1 MVQNFEAYGVEIT
14 VEKPIAVCVACSFCV
29 NIDMAVDKNVTHF
42 CEILGKEMTNQEA
55 DNKPCSECPITY
67 RNKESLNEKK
77 EKGKMLI
84 ISIVILFMGLVYM
97 GAIGV
102 ETFSRSLIFIM
113 ISIVEL
119 FLIVYADRKDFEEK
133 RNREFHAIEKKID
146 ALTVLAQK
154 MDTERTQLHLE
165 PDEGEE
171 SLPYENMDDLFDCVN
186 EISDQEAED
195 LAKQLLTSDC
205 GNEQNKSCMDARD
218 SRMIT

>member
-1 MVQNFEAYGVEIT
+1 
-14 VEKPIAVCVACSFCV
+14 
-29 NIDMAVDKNVTHF
+29 MAVDKNVTHF
-42 CEILGKEMTNQEA
+42 CEILGKEMTNQED

-97 GAIGV
+97 GSIGV

-133 RNREFHAIEKKID
+133 RKRDHSI
-146 ALTVLAQK
+146 
-154 MDTERTQLHLE
+154 TQYD
-165 PDEGEE
+165 PDEETIEE
-171 SLPYENMDDLFDCVN
+171 N
-186 EISDQEAED
+186 
-195 LAKQLLTSDC
+195 
-205 GNEQNKSCMDARD
+205 
-218 SRMIT
+218 

>member
-1 MVQNFEAYGVEIT
+1 MLARAWIPDGS
-14 VEKPIAVCVACSFCV
+14 PACLSQRQVYCKTGK
-29 NIDMAVDKNVTHF
+29 IKKQERSRTSAHKGYPNVTHF

-133 RNREFHAIEKKID
+133 RKRDHSI
-146 ALTVLAQK
+146 
-154 MDTERTQLHLE
+154 TQYD
-165 PDEGEE
+165 PDEETIEE
-171 SLPYENMDDLFDCVN
+171 D
-186 EISDQEAED
+186 
-195 LAKQLLTSDC
+195 
-205 GNEQNKSCMDARD
+205 
-218 SRMIT
+218 

>member
-42 CEILGKEMTNQEA
+42 CENLWKEKTNQKA
-55 DNKPCSECPITY
+55 DNKTCSESPITY

-133 RNREFHAIEKKID
+133 RKRDHSI
-146 ALTVLAQK
+146 
-154 MDTERTQLHLE
+154 TQYD
-165 PDEGEE
+165 PDEETIEE
-171 SLPYENMDDLFDCVN
+171 D
-186 EISDQEAED
+186 
-195 LAKQLLTSDC
+195 
-205 GNEQNKSCMDARD
+205 
-218 SRMIT
+218 